1 MFSGFI
7 FTGQI
12 QRQTG
17 PLLNGK
23 MPEHARR
30 PTVVKILLHL
40 SIKKGSQSLKSHQ
53 EQFVQKM
60 YQI

>member
-17 PLLNGK
+17 PLPNGK
-23 MPEHARR
+23 MLEHTRR
-30 PTVVKILLHL
+30 PTVVKIPLHL
-40 SIKKGSQSLKSHQ
+40 SIKKGSQSLKIHQ